1 MQDPLVA
8 SHEVGALRRPN
19 LFIVGAMKS
28 GTTFFTQLLGDHPQ
42 IFICSP
48 KEPCYFGDPDRLR
61 SVWPYAWQL
70 GLWRSEQ
77 AYLQLFSSAG
87 DATWVGEASTSYSAS
102 PIISD
107 VAPLIHQFA
116 PDARI
121 LYIMRDPVE
130 RTISHYWH
138 MVNHLNEYRRPL
150 AAIRDDPYYMAV
162 SYYARQ
168 LAPYLQHFGTN
179 RVYTLTFEQLVAR
192 PVETVQSV
200 YAWLGVDAAFV
211 PTDVDIPINVTP
223 DTVVQPRA
231 SIMKLSQTALWRG
244 IRSYRPEAL
253 RKYLA
258 TLALK
263 TVHPHK
269 ISMDKV
275 IQYLR
280 PIQRAQTQEL
290 RSLLNRDFPEWT
302 TLGLAPAAPKLAAG
316 RLRPHVASRQG

>member
-8 SHEVGALRRPN
+8 SHDAGASRKPN

-28 GTTFFTQLLGDHPQ
+28 GTTFFTQLLGSHSQ
-42 IFICSP
+42 IFISSP
-48 KEPCYFGDPDRLR
+48 KEPCYFGDPERLR
-61 SVWPYAWQL
+61 SVWPYAWQQ
-70 GLWRSEQ
+70 GFWRSES
-77 AYLQLFSSAG
+77 AYLQLFSGAG
-87 DATWVGEASTSYSAS
+87 DAVWVGEASTSYSAS
-102 PIISD
+102 PIIPD
-107 VAPLIHQFA
+107 VASCIHQFA

-121 LYIMRDPVE
+121 LYIMRDPIE

-150 AAIRDDPYYMAV
+150 EAIRDDPYYMAV

-168 LAPYLQHFGTN
+168 LAPYLRHFGAQ
-179 RVYTLTFEQLVAR
+179 RVYTLTFEQLVAN

-200 YAWLGVDAAFV
+200 YAWLGVDAAFA
-211 PTDVDIPINVTP
+211 PPDVDIPINVTP
-223 DTVVQPRA
+223 KTAVQRRA
-231 SIMKLSQTALWRG
+231 WIMKLTQTALWRR

-258 TLALK
+258 GLASR
-263 TVHPHK
+263 TVHPRK
-269 ISMDKV
+269 TSMDKV

-290 RSLLNRDFPEWT
+290 RLLLNRDFPEWT

-316 RLRPHVASRQG
+316 GLRAHVVSRPG